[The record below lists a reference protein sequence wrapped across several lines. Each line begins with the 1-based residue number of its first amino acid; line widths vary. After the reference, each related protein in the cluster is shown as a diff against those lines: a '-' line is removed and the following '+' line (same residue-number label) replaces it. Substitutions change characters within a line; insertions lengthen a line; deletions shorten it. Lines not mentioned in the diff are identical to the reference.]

1 MDSSKPAII
10 LRDKQLGR
18 RDRPWKPQKV
28 KSLALAASYIRI
40 GKNQELPSFEKAGSR
55 VWVCGDTL
63 EFKQGFNTVTGED
76 FKKLSGGN
84 FCRDRLCPMC
94 SWRKSIVSFSQLSRV
109 MDWVEANYFDLTPIF
124 LTLTVRN
131 CEVSELSKTID
142 LIQKAW
148 KFMMK
153 DRQIKKRVKG
163 TFRSLEVTYNS
174 ESKTFHPHLHAVV
187 MVPNAYFH
195 KHKNLYMTNEDWQSQ
210 WQRFLDAD
218 YSPVVDVR
226 KIGNGEGRSKAV
238 AEVAKYA
245 VKPGDWLSDD
255 FEQTDFVVFNLR
267 DQLHGRKLVTFSG
280 VLLEA
285 KKALKLED
293 VEKADL
299 IHVGE
304 DETIRGDVV
313 ELIEVYKWNVGMTN
327 YLLELS
333 YVPSEE

>member
-1 MDSSKPAII
+1 MCGHEPAIV
-10 LRDKQLGR
+10 LRDVQLGR

-40 GKNQELPSFEKAGSR
+40 GKNQQLPAFEKAGSR

-63 EFKQGFNTVTGED
+63 EFKQGFNSETGED

-109 MDWVEANYFDLTPIF
+109 MDWVEANYFGLTPIF

-131 CEVSELSKTID
+131 CAIQDLSKTID
-142 LIQKAW
+142 VIQKAW

-163 TFRSLEVTYNS
+163 TFRSLEVTFNS
-174 ESKTFHPHLHAVV
+174 ETKTFHPHLHAVI
-187 MVPNAYFH
+187 MVPNEYFH
-195 KHKNLYMTNEDWQSQ
+195 KQKDLYMTQRDWEAT
-210 WQRFLDAD
+210 WQRFLNVD
-218 YSPVVDVR
+218 YKPRVDVR
-226 KIGNGEGRSKAV
+226 KIGNGDGRSKAV

-245 VKPGDWLSDD
+245 VKPGDWLSDNY
-255 FEQTDFVVFNLR
+255 EQTDLVVFNLR
-267 DQLHGRKLVTFSG
+267 EQLFGRKLVTFSG

-299 IHVGE
+299 IHVCE
-304 DETIRGDVV
+304 DEVIRGDVV
-313 ELIEVYKWNVGMTN
+313 ELIEIYKWNVGVTN
-327 YLLELS
+327 YLLEFA
-333 YVPSEE
+333 YVPTEE

>member
-1 MDSSKPAII
+1 MCVQQNATILADSQP
-10 LRDKQLGR
+10 GR
-18 RDRPWKPQKV
+18 RDRPWRQQKR

-40 GKNQELPSFEKAGSR
+40 GKDRKLPAFEKAGSR

-63 EFKQGFNTVTGED
+63 EFKRGFNSISGEQ

-94 SWRKSIVSFSQLSRV
+94 SWRKSIVSFAQLSRV
-109 MDWVEANYFDLTPIF
+109 MDWVEERYFGLTPIF
-124 LTLTVRN
+124 LTLSVRN
-131 CEVSELSKTID
+131 CAIDELSQTID
-142 LIQKAW
+142 IMQKAW

-163 TFRSLEVTYNS
+163 TFRSLEVTYNKEDNS
-174 ESKTFHPHLHAVV
+174 FHPHIHAVV
-187 MVPNAYFH
+187 MVPNEYFH
-195 KHKNLYMTNEDWQSQ
+195 KQKDLYMTQNDWKEQ
-210 WQRFLDAD
+210 WQRFLCVD
-218 YSPVVDVR
+218 YGPVVWVN
-226 KIGNGEGRSKAV
+226 KIGNGEGRAKAV

-255 FEQTDFVVFNLR
+255 YDVTDLVVYHLR

-299 IHVGE
+299 VHVGE
-304 DETIRGDVV
+304 DEFIRGDIV
-313 ELIEVYKWNVGMTN
+313 ELIEVYRWNVGMTN
-327 YLLELS
+327 YLLAFEH
-333 YVPSEE
+333 VPYED